1 MPTAS
6 PGSPQWST
14 APHACHIV
22 HEGAKN
28 EHGRTNNPEA
38 ALIGGGGFSRHAHDL
53 GRTVAARRPEPAGVP
68 RSPSNAPTNTNAAV
82 PQRRREG
89 VGHIS
94 SERRNFAR
102 RYPGRVD

>member
-38 ALIGGGGFSRHAHDL
+38 ALIGGDGLSRHACEL
-53 GRTVAARRPEPAGVP
+53 GGTVAARRPEPAGLP
-68 RSPSNAPTNTNAAV
+68 RSPTNTNEPV
-82 PQRRREG
+82 PQRHREG
-89 VGHIS
+89 VGHS
-94 SERRNFAR
+94 SSDRWNFAR